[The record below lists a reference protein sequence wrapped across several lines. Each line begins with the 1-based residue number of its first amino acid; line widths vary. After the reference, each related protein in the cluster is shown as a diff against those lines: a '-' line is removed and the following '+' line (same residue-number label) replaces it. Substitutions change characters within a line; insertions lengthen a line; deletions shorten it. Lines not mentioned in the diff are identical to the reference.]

1 MKQQDR
7 NPKQTRLRATRL
19 GVLAATLLCLG
30 LLSAAPASANY
41 EQVGTFAGT
50 PGELHSFAEGGKWPE
65 EVQLGGV
72 GGMAVNYTGAGG
84 VEPGTVYVAEFA
96 SVGTGRRVAMFDP
109 KPGGGLAFNRSWE
122 VTAEPSP
129 SYPRCGPGLP
139 VPTACAPRGAAAAGF
154 VDVDVDQS
162 TGNLYVL
169 NAENPQ
175 AGRKM
180 VIEYTP
186 DGESEITRFAETA
199 PAGKTTAETPDQIH
213 RSFGGGLAVNAAGEV
228 YVLDETEGSA
238 GFYHRLMVFK
248 PQSPNDY
255 EHYVYA
261 GQGKD
266 VAAGFGTETVRPRM
280 PVADAAGNIYTVGG
294 TVNSI
299 AKLNPSTP
307 AAPPLCEFS
316 FPKGHIE
323 SITVIPATGE
333 VFFYTDT
340 DRKIHRL
347 GPCKEGKF
355 SEAGTFG
362 FAPPRVEFSAMAFD
376 PAAQFGPGRPAG
388 TLYAGDP
395 NGSGGKTEGEPP
407 NTKFESPLGYI
418 FALPKELPPEVKSE
432 SVEHVTSTTA
442 DLGAQIN
449 PKGPP
454 TTYVFQYIAQ
464 AQYEAN
470 EPADRFA
477 GAAESPPGGALLG
490 EGPDTLSTSTSLTK
504 LQPDTTYHYRAVATS
519 HCSEEL
525 PEKVCEGAG
534 ADQTFHT
541 FPIEAP
547 GLPDKRVYEL
557 VSPAEKEGGQVLPAD
572 SSVSSCAS
580 SCKPGQ
586 VYVQFPRQSTPEGEA
601 ITYEGTPFAGGEGAV
616 RENQYISRRDAKAGW
631 QTVNLTPPLLNN
643 LFEGRGYRAFD
654 TTLSRG
660 VLSQGSPTLSL
671 EAPAGYRNLYT
682 QPTAN
687 PLALEPLLA
696 AEPPNRSTAEL
707 RLIYADASADLSRIF
722 FEANDALT
730 AETAFA
736 PEAVDGGPSKYNLY
750 EWTEGE
756 LRLVNVLPGNAATL
770 PGASLGSGTLL
781 KSGNSNV
788 PVPVH
793 TQAISEDGSHA
804 FWSSES
810 GQLYVRIDGTET
822 VEVKDHVGKFLVA
835 SKDGSKVLLSDG
847 CLYDLPTEGCEDL
860 AAGKGGFLGVTGHA
874 EDLSHVFFVDTA
886 VLDEEANANG
896 DKAQAGKPNL
906 YAWAE
911 GASTF
916 VATLAAADNNNAG
929 VGDWTAATAVRTAEA
944 SPSGRYLAFLSRAQ
958 ITGYDNTGPCP
969 FTSGATSGPC
979 PEAFL
984 YDSATNELT
993 CASCNPSGTRPLGR
1007 SSLRLIN
1014 GGSNSLPQPRYLT
1027 DEGRLYFD
1035 SRDSLSPFDTN
1046 NGVED
1051 VYQYEPQGLG
1061 TCEREGGC
1069 VSLISAG
1076 SEPEDSN
1083 FLAMDEDGANVF
1095 FTSRDQLVLKD
1106 HDDLIDLYDARV
1118 EGGIPSETEV
1128 ARSECQGEAC
1138 VATYS
1143 PPNDPTPGSSSF
1155 EGAGNVDEKK
1165 NTKKH
1170 KKKKKHAKKHKS
1182 HKRSHGRAAKHN
1194 RGGAK

>member
-7 NPKQTRLRATRL
+7 NPKQTRLRAIRL
-19 GVLAATLLCLG
+19 GALAATLLCLG

-41 EQVGTFAGT
+41 EQVGTFAGN
-50 PGELHSFAEGGKWPE
+50 PGELHSNSEAGLWPE
-65 EVQLGGV
+65 KVQLGGL

-84 VEPGTVYVAEFA
+84 VPPGTLYAA
-96 SVGTGRRVAMFDP
+96 TNKRGNGARVARFNPDGSFSENWTFSEGLTQP
-109 KPGGGLAFNRSWE
+109 KE
-122 VTAEPSP
+122 
-129 SYPRCGPGLP
+129 RCGPDGEPTHP
-139 VPTACAPRGAAAAGF
+139 VCESQPTSPADY
-154 VDVDVDQS
+154 VDVDVNQN
-162 TGNLYVL
+162 TGY
-169 NAENPQ
+169 
-175 AGRKM
+175 
-180 VIEYTP
+180 
-186 DGESEITRFAETA
+186 
-199 PAGKTTAETPDQIH
+199 
-213 RSFGGGLAVNAAGEV
+213 V
-228 YVLDETEGSA
+228 YVLDEATNLTDKTVTYNMIHVYSADGSELIA
-238 GFYHRLMVFK
+238 EFGVQDRNNETIAESPEKIHSRASWTGGIAVDASGKVYVYDADDKNYHRLMVFE
-248 PQSPNDY
+248 PQSPGDY

-261 GQGKD
+261 GQSKD
-266 VAAGFGTETVRPRM
+266 IAAGFEGETVRPRM
-280 PVADAAGNIYTVGG
+280 PVGDAAGDLYAVGG
-294 TVNSI
+294 TINSI
-299 AKLNPSTP
+299 LKLDPSTP
-307 AAPPLCEFS
+307 TALPLCQFS
-316 FPKGHIE
+316 FPKGHID
-323 SITVIPATGE
+323 SITVNPENGE

-355 SEAGTFG
+355 SEAGSFG
-362 FAPPRVEFSAMAFD
+362 FAPPRFELSAMAFD
-376 PAAQFGPGRPAG
+376 PAAQFGQGRPAG
-388 TLYAGDP
+388 TLYAGAP
-395 NGSGGKTEGEPP
+395 SGEGGKTEGEFPS
-407 NTKFESPLGYI
+407 TKVESSLGYI

-432 SVEHVTSTTA
+432 SVEHVTPTTA

-454 TTYVFQYIAQ
+454 TTYVFQYIGQ

-490 EGPDTLSTSTSLTK
+490 EGPDTLSTATSLTQ
-504 LQPDTTYHYRAVATS
+504 LQPDTTYHYRVVATS

-525 PEKVCEGAG
+525 PEKVCEGVG

-557 VSPAEKEGGQVLPAD
+557 VSPVEKQGGQVLPAD

-586 VYVQFPRQSTPEGEA
+586 TYAQFPRQSTPNGEA
-601 ITYEGTPFAGGEGAV
+601 IVYEGTPFAGGEGAV
-616 RENQYISRRDAKAGW
+616 RENQYISRRDANVGW
-631 QTVNLTPPLLNN
+631 QTVNLTPPLLSNS
-643 LFEGRGYRAFD
+643 FGGSGYRAFD
-654 TTLSRG
+654 TILSRG
-660 VLSQGSPTLSL
+660 VLFQGSPALSP

-682 QPTAN
+682 QPSAD
-687 PLALEPLLA
+687 PLALEPLLT
-696 AEPPNRSTAEL
+696 AEPPNRPGMGSSGFEL
-707 RLIYADASADLSRIF
+707 RYAGASADLSRIF

-736 PEAVDGGPSKYNLY
+736 PEAVDGGPGKNNLY
-750 EWTEGE
+750 EWAEGE
-756 LRLVNVLPGNAATL
+756 LRLVNVLPDNAATV
-770 PGASLGSGTLL
+770 PGASFGSDTPATA
-781 KSGNSNV
+781 
-788 PVPVH
+788 PVL
-793 TQAISEDGSHA
+793 TQAISEDGSRA
-804 FWSSES
+804 FWSSEG

-886 VLDEEANANG
+886 VLDEEANAHG
-896 DKAQAGKPNL
+896 DEAQAGKPNL
-906 YAWAE
+906 YAWDE

-916 VATLAAADNNNAG
+916 IATLAEADNANTG
-929 VGDWTAATAVRTAEA
+929 VGDWKAAPAVRTAEA
-944 SPSGRYLAFLSRAQ
+944 SPNGRYLAFLSRAQ

-969 FTSGATSGPC
+969 PTSGATSGPC
-979 PEAFL
+979 AEAFL

-1035 SRDSLSPFDTN
+1035 TRDSLSPFDTN

-1069 VSLISAG
+1069 VTLISAG

-1083 FLAMDEDGANVF
+1083 FLAMDEGGSNVF
-1095 FTSRDQLVLKD
+1095 FTTRDQLVLKD

-1138 VATYS
+1138 VAAYS

-1165 NTKKH
+1165 AQKKKH
-1170 KKKKKHAKKHKS
+1170 KKKHAKKHKS